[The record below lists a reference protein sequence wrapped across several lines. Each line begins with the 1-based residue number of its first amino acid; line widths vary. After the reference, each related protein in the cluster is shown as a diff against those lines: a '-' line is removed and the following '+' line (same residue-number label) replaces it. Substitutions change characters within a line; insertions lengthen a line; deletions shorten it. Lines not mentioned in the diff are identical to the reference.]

1 LCAAYFLTCCS
12 VSPKHVWSQHL
23 EAWEPPVFSVQY
35 GMENLC
41 KGWGFRVSEFCC
53 FLVFFFFWQVWLQL
67 SAKFLIYGAH
77 TVCFLSLVT
86 SWILSNWFFKVK
98 IFVSIF
104 KFLRELWHQE
114 SWFYNAIIGKDR
126 RTLVFSFINS
136 FFCSTVIWTQG
147 LSLPWQ
153 ALYHLNYEQLSF

>member
-53 FLVFFFFWQVWLQL
+53 FLVFFFFLTSVAPAL
-67 SAKFLIYGAH
+67 S
-77 TVCFLSLVT
+77 
-86 SWILSNWFFKVK
+86 K
-98 IFVSIF
+98 IFDLWSSHCLLPLSSHFLDSLKLIF
-104 KFLRELWHQE
+104 
-114 SWFYNAIIGKDR
+114 
-126 RTLVFSFINS
+126 
-136 FFCSTVIWTQG
+136 
-147 LSLPWQ
+147 
-153 ALYHLNYEQLSF
+153 